1 MDFSQYQKQSRK
13 TALYP
18 DLGEDFVYPA
28 LGVAGEAGE
37 VLENVKKVIRDD
49 GRKITK
55 ERKDSLKKEMG
66 DLLWYLAQLATE
78 FNIDLNDVAEEN
90 LRKLLSRKERGVLHG
105 DGDNR

>member
-1 MDFSQYQKQSRK
+1 MDFSKYQKESRK

-37 VLENVKKVIRDD
+37 VVENVKKVLRDD
-49 GRKITK
+49 GRKITT
-55 ERKDSLKKEMG
+55 ERKEAIKKEMG

-78 FNIDLNDVAEEN
+78 FDIDLNDVAEEN
-90 LRKLLSRKERGVLHG
+90 LKKLRSRKKRGTLHG

>member
-1 MDFSQYQKQSRK
+1 MHFSKYQKESRK

-37 VLENVKKVIRDD
+37 VVEKVKKVLRDD
-49 GRKITK
+49 GRKITP
-55 ERKDSLKKEMG
+55 ERKEAIKKEMG

-78 FNIDLNDVAEEN
+78 FDIDLNDVAEEN
-90 LRKLLSRKERGVLHG
+90 LKNLLSRKKRGTLRG